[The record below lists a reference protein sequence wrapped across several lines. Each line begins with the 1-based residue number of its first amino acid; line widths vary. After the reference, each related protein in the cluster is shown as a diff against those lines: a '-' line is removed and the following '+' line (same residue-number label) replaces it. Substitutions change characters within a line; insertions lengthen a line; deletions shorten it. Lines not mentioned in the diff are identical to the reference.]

1 MKIAWTVC
9 AHACITCDPCK
20 NSKNR
25 FQKWQQLLTRAFSF
39 TVIWLCSGVFKT
51 NESSTVFLYRFVLL
65 FFFLSNILSE
75 PKLGGRIQIQVID
88 VRHEIDQIDGGHTI
102 FSCLMHILYISRI
115 PFLIL
120 QPWNTRIRICIYIY
134 RQNILLQEPTSH
146 THYTPN
152 TPTHTELRVV
162 FL

>member
-1 MKIAWTVC
+1 MIPAKIVRTDSRSDNNYWQERSLLQWSDFVVVFSKPMKAVLFFFIV
-9 AHACITCDPCK
+9 
-20 NSKNR
+20 
-25 FQKWQQLLTRAFSF
+25 LSF
-39 TVIWLCSGVFKT
+39 F
-51 NESSTVFLYRFVLL
+51 